1 MANRKLAERRAAIL
15 RQADAEGY
23 SLLEYRGGSHCNF
36 AACPFQVKTAGVSHP
51 LGICKVCLTLAFPE
65 YKAALARIER
75 MSPPPLPG
83 PKPGP
88 TQEWLGRQRAS
99 QPVCGGKTVKGEP
112 CLAYPNSRGYCGRHW
127 EGRVEYYTQTELR
140 TRGWRPSAIAAL
152 LGEPDWLGGN
162 PYYKSAAPTKLWR
175 ADRVQAAEQQTP
187 EPRRTK

>member
-23 SLLEYRGGSHCNF
+23 SLLEYRGGSRCNF
-36 AACPFQVKTAGVSHP
+36 TACPFQVKTAGVSHP

-65 YKAALARIER
+65 YKAAMARIEG

-88 TQEWLGRQRAS
+88 TQEWLRRQRAG
-99 QPVCGGKTVKGEP
+99 QPVCAGRTVKGEP

-127 EGRVEYYTQTELR
+127 DGRIGYYTQAELR
-140 TRGWRPSAIAAL
+140 ARGWRLSTIRDT

-162 PYYKSAAPTKLWR
+162 PFYKSAAPTKLWSIK
-175 ADRVQAAEQQTP
+175 RVLTE
-187 EPRRTK
+187 EEVFNSGY